1 MSKKRAGISPGPT
14 SLEML
19 PPFLEQSPSGVKSGA
34 AALKPNVLPPGN
46 HPGFA
51 RLKSQPGVFRCKL
64 RPETKKAKP
73 EHSDY
78 SGTMLMANGE
88 RANVRVWVH
97 GDGTLGL
104 RVALALRR
112 EATCH

>member
-1 MSKKRAGISPGPT
+1 MSTPS
-14 SLEML
+14 
-19 PPFLEQSPSGVKSGA
+19 LEQSASSVKSGA
-34 AALKPNVLPPGN
+34 APFKPNVLPPGD

-64 RPETKKAKP
+64 RPETKKANP
-73 EHSDY
+73 S
-78 SGTMLMANGE
+78 TATTAARLLMAKGE

-97 GDGTLGL
+97 ADGSLGL
-104 RVALALRR
+104 RVALAPRK

>member
-78 SGTMLMANGE
+78 SGTLLMANGE
-88 RANVRVWVH
+88 SANVRVWVH
-97 GDGTLGL
+97 GDGTLRL
-104 RVALALRR
+104 RVALAPRKD
-112 EATCH
+112 APCP